1 MGNVGGTG
9 CGGREKIAEKKGGGK
24 GAGDKG
30 AEGCGRGAKVAE
42 KKKGEGAGD
51 WGVVGAGEGK
61 NRQKMG
67 KRAGWEM
74 LAGEDNPEKDGKY

>member
-1 MGNVGGTG
+1 MWEWWGVEEWGKS
-9 CGGREKIAEKKGGGK
+9 RRKKGGGK
-24 GAGDKG
+24 
-30 AEGCGRGAKVAE
+30 
-42 KKKGEGAGD
+42 GAGD

-67 KRAGWEM
+67 ERAGWEM